1 DDIIR
6 HAEYYGVPFTMN
18 PHFPLNTLA
27 IMRGAM
33 WALATEHIEPYNK
46 AMFEAVWVEQ
56 KNVADKKVIAEVL
69 QAAGFVAE
77 PILEAAGQPDIKQA
91 LIEASGAAV
100 ERGVFGAPTMFV
112 DGQMHFGQDRI
123 DWVRRALNE

>member
-1 DDIIR
+1 
-6 HAEYYGVPFTMN
+6 MN

-77 PILEAAGQPDIKQA
+77 PILETAGQPDIKQA